1 VNRERQQAH
10 YRILGTDLCL
20 DSDSE
25 ELLELFDRDYG
36 SFRTAAGGA
45 EADLVIR
52 ASFHGPDGP
61 GISYCRPAGSAGDN
75 GAAREG
81 GQSLQGHPTPVHQ
94 AWQWVTQTLF
104 DSLDRFLLLHA
115 AVAVRHRRAVIL
127 AGPPG
132 AGKTTLALELAT
144 AGFTLYSDEIC
155 PIHRRT
161 GRVHPFPRSLWVVA
175 GESRVPAGGQRGAM
189 KGGKV
194 PMSPSSLAD
203 TKDSDESA
211 APVLLIILDP
221 GRSARVMGRLVI
233 GARDRGWEPL
243 LDDVARLHLG
253 IEVAR
258 PKEGVAE
265 FHLDYPRGEGLA
277 AALAE
282 LLKKHRECLLNV
294 FSAETVRPDFSR
306 SPVLEPVPVHRAA
319 FGLLPGLKQRVQTSG
334 KDGEDGSAIRLKALI
349 EYLTGTACYK
359 LTVGCL
365 EEEAPLIRRLALG
378 ATGEGE

>member
-1 VNRERQQAH
+1 MNRELHQAR
-10 YRILGTDLCL
+10 YRILGTELRL

-25 ELLELFDRDYG
+25 ELLGLFDRDYG
-36 SFRTAAGGA
+36 SFRTAAGGG

-61 GISYCRPAGSAGDN
+61 GISYHRPTGSTGGN
-75 GAAREG
+75 GAAGEG
-81 GQSLQGHPTPVHQ
+81 MQSLQGHPTPVHF

-115 AVAVRHRRAVIL
+115 AVAVRHHRAVIL

-132 AGKTTLALELAT
+132 AGKTTLALELAGE
-144 AGFTLYSDEIC
+144 GFTLYSDEIC

-161 GRVHPFPRSLWVVA
+161 GRVHPFPRSLWVVPGA
-175 GESRVPAGGQRGAM
+175 SRAPAGGQWDEM

-203 TKDSDESA
+203 RKDSDETA
-211 APVLLIILDP
+211 VPVLLIILDP
-221 GRSARVMGRLVI
+221 GRSARAIGRLVI

-243 LDDVARLHLG
+243 LDDVARLHHG
-253 IEVAR
+253 IEVTR

-277 AALAE
+277 ETLAD
-282 LLKKHRECLLNV
+282 LLNKHRECLLNV

-306 SPVLEPVPVHRAA
+306 SPVLEQVPVHRAA

-334 KDGEDGSAIRLKALI
+334 KDGDNGSASRLKALI
-349 EYLTGTACYK
+349 EHFTETACYK

-365 EEEAPLIRRLALG
+365 EEEAPLVRRLALE
-378 ATGEGE
+378 ATGEEE